1 MMYKYFVFMFLK
13 WTHVM
18 NKKCICL
25 ICCVFFLPGCSY
37 FVWIRFDNKTEGEVR
52 VIYNCPADSLI
63 TIDIPPRKKRYYS
76 VSFNGPRWSAK
87 QIDTYFSQKMSIEI
101 QTINDT
107 VVYSGKEEIL
117 NLLKPKRY
125 WDKDGLIIKIE

>member
-18 NKKCICL
+18 YKKCICL
-25 ICCVFFLPGCSY
+25 ICCVFFLSGCSY

-52 VIYNCPADSLI
+52 VIYNCPADSLV
-63 TIDIPPRKKRYYS
+63 TIDMPPRKKRYYE

-87 QIDTYFSQKMSIEI
+87 QIEAYFSQKMSIEI

-107 VVYSGKEEIL
+107 VVYSGKTEIL

-125 WDKDGLIIKIE
+125 WNKNGLIIKIE

>member
-1 MMYKYFVFMFLK
+1 M
-13 WTHVM
+13 
-18 NKKCICL
+18 
-25 ICCVFFLPGCSY
+25 
-37 FVWIRFDNKTEGEVR
+37 
-52 VIYNCPADSLI
+52 
-63 TIDIPPRKKRYYS
+63 
-76 VSFNGPRWSAK
+76 SFNGPRWSAK

-125 WDKDGLIIKIE
+125 WDKNGLIIKIE